1 MATDPVLAFQKGKE
15 LWAALSKDE
24 PENQASPEN
33 LEQLIVLLT
42 RESAR
47 RMVHLVNFT
56 ASVAKKV
63 NQNVTHSVAILV
75 NKFVG
80 VAESILKVV
89 PIKSFLLFILHSENE
104 LSSLNL
110 TYWVKPLFQTV
121 HLEQLQET
129 TSSVIRSQAYSAT
142 ILLKQLNGQIS
153 NILVNK
159 HLDKLVGFNA

>member
-1 MATDPVLAFQKGKE
+1 MKRESENVCKTTFFQVATDPALAFQKGKE

-80 VAESILKVV
+80 VAESILKV
-89 PIKSFLLFILHSENE
+89 
-104 LSSLNL
+104 SS
-110 TYWVKPLFQTV
+110 
-121 HLEQLQET
+121 T
-129 TSSVIRSQAYSAT
+129 T
-142 ILLKQLNGQIS
+142 
-153 NILVNK
+153 
-159 HLDKLVGFNA
+159 GFSDF